1 MQSLAGLDPEAL
13 TVGFARRFATYKRGN
28 LLFRNIERLKA
39 LFANS
44 DRPLQILFA
53 GKDLIRQIV
62 HLARE
67 EPFNGRIFF
76 LQDCDMNLARYLVQ
90 DCDIWLN
97 NPRRP
102 LEASGTLWHKGGD
115 QWRAQCQRLRR

>member
-1 MQSLAGLDPEAL
+1 MHSQGAPSAKIVQSLTRLDPEAL

-53 GKDLIRQIV
+53 GKA
-62 HLARE
+62 H
-67 EPFNGRIFF
+67 P
-76 LQDCDMNLARYLVQ
+76 
-90 DCDIWLN
+90 
-97 NPRRP
+97 
-102 LEASGTLWHKGGD
+102 
-115 QWRAQCQRLRR
+115 